1 MRMIRLCDAAVE
13 AGNFGSAYRR
23 VLALFFPR
31 TEPPRRTVLSGV
43 TLQLTRGSALGVL
56 GDAEA
61 LLRLAA
67 GEADCAAGTAERRGR
82 IVRAS
87 AGMLLPFLSGRGNAR
102 LFARLHGL
110 SRREARDTA
119 REAQA
124 IYEETAA
131 LLPPPATKREARAW
145 RFCGAVSGYA
155 PDRRAALAVALALA
169 QEPDALLLHACL
181 ARLSPAAVAAAAARI
196 RARLA
201 GGMCLLAAEPQE
213 ILALL
218 CPRAIWIE
226 QGEVRD
232 IGPLQRVAAARRAA
246 CSRRPLCVYTGAM
259 RAARRARGRVATDAQ
274 PGEPPPVTVVDAK
287 VGELPL
293 AATEHRAAARR
304 ARRADAPDKNTGR
317 VRPADA
323 PHGKGGEAQPAAAP
337 HRKGGEAQPADA
349 GGAKPGGPG
358 NGGEAAD

>member
-82 IVRAS
+82 IARAS

-110 SRREARDTA
+110 SRREARDMA

-124 IYEETAA
+124 VYEETAA
-131 LLPPPATKREARAW
+131 LLLPPATKREARAW
-145 RFCGAVSGYA
+145 RFCAPASGYA
-155 PDRRAALAVALALA
+155 PDRQAALAVAVALA

-181 ARLSPAAVAAAAARI
+181 ARLSPAAVAAVAARI

-226 QGEVRD
+226 QGEVRG

-259 RAARRARGRVATDAQ
+259 RAAR
-274 PGEPPPVTVVDAK
+274 P
-287 VGELPL
+287 
-293 AATEHRAAARR
+293 
-304 ARRADAPDKNTGR
+304 
-317 VRPADA
+317 RP
-323 PHGKGGEAQPAAAP
+323 
-337 HRKGGEAQPADA
+337 
-349 GGAKPGGPG
+349 
-358 NGGEAAD
+358 